1 MLETVTSKMIS
12 SRFAVLFSRTL
23 TYKITEGY
31 LRFAFIML
39 SELWPLALSLDS
51 LEICERRG
59 NTKPNSSLCVE
70 LCGWAPC
77 MNCYKQRTMV
87 KNSQAPCSGII
98 FKCHLTG
105 PSQVTGFTGS
115 KAVIVRIIIPI
126 YHLLECES
134 LGGQAV
140 PKAQCS
146 WELKVKLKRQQ
157 PGVVGK
163 GSILW
168 NEEKGYFPRDRCRGS
183 FTIFNISHSL
193 GKEIGQSD
201 SVNRLSTAAVL
212 TETRDSVHLYTP
224 PHACPAPCLMKNRCL

>member
-12 SRFAVLFSRTL
+12 SRYQCCFQEPWRTRSQTVTWGLRLLCFQSYDHWHCPL
-23 TYKITEGY
+23 T
-31 LRFAFIML
+31 
-39 SELWPLALSLDS
+39 PLKSV
-51 LEICERRG
+51 RRG

-168 NEEKGYFPRDRCRGS
+168 NEEKGYFSRDRCRGS